1 MFASA
6 TTAATTTT
14 RVLLSSSSSSSS
26 SKRRM
31 HHSTPQSAAVSDDN
45 NDNDEKI
52 STTKNNARRLTIATT
67 TAAFLSLTSLASS
80 SVHAAV
86 ECNLITPCTNPPPNG
101 EPRYILPGSQY
112 DPAKAAEE
120 AYVRALE
127 AKKSKVTTETT
138 LSAPAVE
145 ITKTD

>member
-1 MFASA
+1 
-6 TTAATTTT
+6 
-14 RVLLSSSSSSSS
+14 
-26 SKRRM
+26 M
-31 HHSTPQSAAVSDDN
+31 HYSTPRAAVSD

-52 STTKNNARRLTIATT
+52 STTKNNAARLTTAT
-67 TAAFLSLTSLASS
+67 TAAALFLTSASFS
-80 SVHAAV
+80 SAAYAAV

-127 AKKSKVTTETT
+127 AKKSKVPETT
-138 LSAPAVE
+138 LLEAPAVE

>member
-6 TTAATTTT
+6 TTTATTTT
-14 RVLLSSSSSSSS
+14 RVLLSLSSSSSSS

-31 HHSTPQSAAVSDDN
+31 HYSTPRAAVSD

-52 STTKNNARRLTIATT
+52 STTKNNAARLTIAT
-67 TAAFLSLTSLASS
+67 TAAFLSLTSSAS

-127 AKKSKVTTETT
+127 AKKSKVPETT
-138 LSAPAVE
+138 LLEAPAVE

>member
-1 MFASA
+1 MFASSA
-6 TTAATTTT
+6 TAATTTT

-26 SKRRM
+26 KRRM
-31 HHSTPQSAAVSDDN
+31 HYSTPRAAVSDN
-45 NDNDEKI
+45 
-52 STTKNNARRLTIATT
+52 NNARRLTTAT
-67 TAAFLSLTSLASS
+67 TAAFLSLTSSAS

-101 EPRYILPGSQY
+101 EPRYILPGTQY

-145 ITKTD
+145 ISKTD